1 MSIWGVIFG
10 IIGARALPRHHEL
23 EPGLGDPR
31 ALVRA
36 VRRLVGRARDLGRD
50 PARRARGRLGRAP
63 LREQRAADDGRGR
76 AGAPARPGDRPLGQL
91 VEPGALRQ
99 AHDASVGARD
109 PRQGEGRTSTTRPSS
124 TSFCGTSSA
133 SRCCSGST
141 GASRSGGPGSSRST
155 SRSTRRSACSR
166 STLRIDPS
174 NHFLGQRINFW
185 VALVCFVGEHRI
197 LHLVAVPADAEGRRA
212 EARETAARFPRGRA
226 WPSRVGASGRRR
238 VR

>member
-36 VRRLVGRARDLGRD
+36 VRGLVGRARDLGRD
-50 PARRARGRLGRAP
+50 PVRRARGRLGRAA

-76 AGAPARPGDRPLGQL
+76 AGAPARAGDRPLGQL

-99 AHDASVGARD
+99 AHDAALGARD
-109 PRQGEGRTSTTRPSS
+109 PRQGAGRTRTTRPSS
-124 TSFCGTSSA
+124 TSSCGTSSA

-141 GASRSGGPGSSRST
+141 GASSSAGPALFALYVAIYTAFRMFEE
-155 SRSTRRSACSR
+155 
-166 STLRIDPS
+166 TLRIDPS
-174 NHFLGQRINFW
+174 SHFLG
-185 VALVCFVGEHRI
+185 
-197 LHLVAVPADAEGRRA
+197 PADQLLGRARLLRRRA
-212 EARETAARFPRGRA
+212 SRSSSGGSSCARRRPTRRRPRNRARFPRGRRMA
-226 WPSRVGASGRRR
+226 VPRGR